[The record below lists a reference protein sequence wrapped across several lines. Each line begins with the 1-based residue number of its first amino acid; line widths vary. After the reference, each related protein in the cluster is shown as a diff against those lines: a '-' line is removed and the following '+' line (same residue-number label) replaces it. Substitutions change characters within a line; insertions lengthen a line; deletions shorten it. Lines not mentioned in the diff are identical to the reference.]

1 MKWKEKKKGKT
12 YPTASNMPPGIRLL
26 LISLQAEF
34 LLQSFLIISLL
45 FLLLLCFVLFFCYF
59 LIIRRVALGKQR
71 KSVEEMQLELKGNVD
86 EMKGNVDEVIKQI
99 GEVKDILA
107 SLKEAL
113 KKDDIWLRTKLLK
126 YLLTK

>member
-1 MKWKEKKKGKT
+1 M
-12 YPTASNMPPGIRLL
+12 
-26 LISLQAEF
+26 
-34 LLQSFLIISLL
+34 
-45 FLLLLCFVLFFCYF
+45 
-59 LIIRRVALGKQR
+59 ALGKQR
-71 KSVEEMQLELKGNVD
+71 KTVEE
-86 EMKGNVDEVIKQI
+86 NVDEVKKQI

>member
-45 FLLLLCFVLFFCYF
+45 FLLLFFSCYF

-71 KSVEEMQLELKGNVD
+71 KTVEE
-86 EMKGNVDEVIKQI
+86 NVDEVKKQI

>member
-1 MKWKEKKKGKT
+1 M
-12 YPTASNMPPGIRLL
+12 
-26 LISLQAEF
+26 F
-34 LLQSFLIISLL
+34 
-45 FLLLLCFVLFFCYF
+45 CFCYF

-71 KSVEEMQLELKGNVD
+71 KSVEETQLELKGNVD

-113 KKDDIWLRTKLLK
+113 KKDDI
-126 YLLTK
+126 

>member
-1 MKWKEKKKGKT
+1 M
-12 YPTASNMPPGIRLL
+12 
-26 LISLQAEF
+26 
-34 LLQSFLIISLL
+34 
-45 FLLLLCFVLFFCYF
+45 
-59 LIIRRVALGKQR
+59 ALGKQR
-71 KSVEEMQLELKGNVD
+71 KSVEETQLE
-86 EMKGNVDEVIKQI
+86 MKENVDEVKKQI

>member
-1 MKWKEKKKGKT
+1 M
-12 YPTASNMPPGIRLL
+12 
-26 LISLQAEF
+26 
-34 LLQSFLIISLL
+34 
-45 FLLLLCFVLFFCYF
+45 
-59 LIIRRVALGKQR
+59 ALGKQR
-71 KSVEEMQLELKGNVD
+71 KSVEETQLELKD
-86 EMKGNVDEVIKQI
+86 NVDEVKKQIEDSVDEVKKQI